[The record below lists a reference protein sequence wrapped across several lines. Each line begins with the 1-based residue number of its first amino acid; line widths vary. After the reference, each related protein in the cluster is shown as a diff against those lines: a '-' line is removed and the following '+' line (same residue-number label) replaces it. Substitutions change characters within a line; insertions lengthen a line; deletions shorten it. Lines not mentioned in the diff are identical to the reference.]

1 MDVSDSQDEGY
12 LSDAWADLEQGL
24 LSSKEKE
31 EE

>member
-1 MDVSDSQDEGY
+1 MDISDSQDESH

-24 LSSKEKE
+24 LSSKENE